1 MRDKLKIG
9 DFIII
14 GAVLVMAAALTAVLA
29 LQNTGSS
36 LYAEIWQNEKLVERV
51 KLTDTT
57 DRTIDLDGHN
67 TIVLSGKTARMAAAD
82 CRDQVCVRTGTL
94 THAGQAAVCLPHRV
108 VLKLVGENDSGIDAV
123 AS

>member
-1 MRDKLKIG
+1 MRDKLKLG

-14 GAVLVMAAALTAVLA
+14 GAVLVMAAALLAVLA

-36 LYAEIWQNEKLVERV
+36 LYAEVWQDEKLVERV

-57 DRTIDLDGHN
+57 DRTIDLGGN
-67 TIVLSGKTARMAAAD
+67 TIVLQGKTAKMASAD
-82 CRDQVCVRTGTL
+82 CKDQVCVRTGTL

-108 VLKLVGENDSGIDAV
+108 VLKLVGENSSGIDAM

>member
-1 MRDKLKIG
+1 MRDKLKLG

-29 LQNTGSS
+29 LQNAGSS
-36 LYAEIWQNEKLVERV
+36 LYAEVWQNEKLVERV

-57 DRTIDLDGHN
+57 DRTIELDGN
-67 TIVLSGKTARMAAAD
+67 TIVLAGKTAKIASAD

-108 VLKLVGENDSGIDAV
+108 VLKLVGENSSGIDAV